1 MPKVRAKVLAVKI
14 ENGKFLAKLEFNE
27 RLPKIGDLL
36 VCKWGKYRST
46 SQNSLYWAFLTFL
59 WQDCSLKDEYNTV
72 EELHETLKATFLS
85 KRILVKG
92 LEIIK
97 VGSTTT
103 LDKLAFSEYMERID
117 KAMTEYHH
125 ISTAPFWDEVRN
137 REAGPVV
144 QKQPE
149 TPEPF

>member
-1 MPKVRAKVLAVKI
+1 MPKVKAKVLAVKI

-27 RLPKIGDLL
+27 RLPKVGDLL
-36 VCKWGKYRST
+36 VCKWGKSRST
-46 SQNSLYWAFLTFL
+46 SQNALYWSFLTFL
-59 WQDCSLKDEYNTV
+59 LDDCHLRDEYLTT
-72 EELHETLKATFLS
+72 EDLHETMKATFLS

-103 LDKLAFSEYMERID
+103 LDKLAFSEYMDKID
-117 KAMTEYHH
+117 KAMVAYQGV
-125 ISTAPFWDEVRN
+125 STAAFWDEVRN

-144 QKQPE
+144 QKQAE
-149 TPEPF
+149 SECPF